1 MANATKKGEK
11 KVIKIFVILKPNI
24 ELIVGSGIHA
34 FLGLVKKYLESP
46 PRRVKVA
53 MTVIRAEYTEGAPDI
68 QMDIS
73 GHGVDESVR
82 LTIQDMFKS
91 FPGFEHTSPPFTIKV
106 NVVQ

>member
-1 MANATKKGEK
+1 
-11 KVIKIFVILKPNI
+11 VIKIFVILKPNI

-82 LTIQDMFKS
+82 LTIKDMFRH
-91 FPGFEHTSPPFTIKV
+91 FPGLESAIPRLTLDVSIR
-106 NVVQ
+106 N